1 MKVEDA
7 LYHAVH
13 DYPGGAQ
20 ALAPRMGVSGS
31 TLQNMADPRQPNHTW
46 PLRRFQQVVALT
58 GDTRPLQA
66 LCDEHGGVFVPTARL
81 SDAALSDLYQ
91 QVTKLAAEF
100 GDVVR
105 EIEADVKDGRITP
118 RELVRIERQIGEL
131 IEAAATLRQVAER
144 AAKPAQLQAV
154 RA

>member
-1 MKVEDA
+1 MRVEDA

-58 GDTRPLQA
+58 GDTRPVQA
-66 LCDEHGGVFVPTARL
+66 LCAENGGVFVPTTRL
-81 SDAALSDLYQ
+81 SESSVPELFRAVS
-91 QVTKLAAEF
+91 KLAAEF

-105 EIEADVKDGRITP
+105 EIENDMADGRITP
-118 RELVRIERQIGEL
+118 RERDMIQKQLNEL
-131 IEAAATLRQVAER
+131 IEAAAVLGKRIDVDARPVALRVA
-144 AAKPAQLQAV
+144 Q
-154 RA
+154 